1 MGKGKRYNGSEQ
13 KLNIKKVIAVII
25 TLLVVVMFIA
35 ILIKLMNSDEV
46 STEKKP
52 ALAYYT
58 VYDNGKWGVINSS
71 GETVIQPSYDEMII
85 IPNKERDV
93 FIITYN
99 VNYENNTYES
109 KAVDSNNKDI
119 FSNYDKV
126 EAIQNHDKNNN
137 IWYEEGCLKVQ
148 KNGKYGLI
156 DMTGKELLS
165 CEYDDI
171 TPIIGVSQS
180 LITIKD
186 DKKGLVNCTGFVIID
201 NLYSEITTLTDNYE
215 DGYIVKNSDGKF
227 GVINTNRK
235 ETLPAEYDNIVHVY
249 GNNIYVVGTSKNYQI
264 LDTQNDQT
272 TNITY
277 EEVTSINNGYIIVK
291 NDNKYGIITVTGEEL
306 VSPQYDSL
314 TYAFQ
319 NYYIALKDN
328 KYGIIDTNNDTKVEF
343 KYNYLTY
350 VNTAN
355 IIQGETDAVESDL
368 LDTSFTVRLSG
379 IISEINVEKGY
390 LKLRTDSDYEYYN
403 FRFEKESNRTALSEN
418 TLFLSKK
425 DGKYGYVDKNGIVVI
440 NYIYDDG
447 LEQNSSGFIAVKKDG
462 KWGVINSRGETVVEP
477 TYTLDNN
484 TLIDFIG
491 QWHLAED
498 INAGYYT
505 K

>member
-58 VYDNGKWGVINSS
+58 VYDNEKWGVINSS

-99 VNYENNTYES
+99 VDYENNTYES
-109 KAVDSNNKDI
+109 KAVDSKNKDI
-119 FSNYDKV
+119 FANYDKV

-137 IWYEEGCLKVQ
+137 IWYEESCLKVQ

-156 DMTGKELLS
+156 DMTGKELLA

-180 LITIKD
+180 LITTKG
-186 DKKGLVNCTGFVIID
+186 DKKGLVNCTGSVIID
-201 NLYSEITTLTDNYE
+201 NLYAEITTLTDNYE
-215 DGYIVKNSDGKF
+215 DGYIVKNSDGKL

-235 ETLPAEYDNIVHVY
+235 ETLPIEYDNIVHAY
-249 GNNIYVVGTSKNYQI
+249 GNNTYVVGTSKNYQVI
-264 LDTQNDQT
+264 NTQNDQT

-277 EEVTSINNGYIIVK
+277 EGVTAINNGYITVK
-291 NDNKYGIITVTGEEL
+291 NGDKYGIITVTGEEL
-306 VSPQYDSL
+306 ISPQYDSL

-319 NYYIALKDN
+319 NYYIALKDG
-328 KYGIIDTNNDTKVEF
+328 KYGIIDTNNETKVEF

-350 VNTAN
+350 INTAN

-368 LDTSFTVRLSG
+368 LDTSFAVRLSG
-379 IISEINVEKGY
+379 IISEINVDKGY

-403 FRFEKESNRTALSEN
+403 FRFVKESNKTALPEN

-425 DGKYGYVDKNGIVVI
+425 DGKYGYVDKNGVVVI

-447 LEQNSSGFIAVKKDG
+447 LEQNSSGFVAVKKDG
-462 KWGVINSRGETVVEP
+462 KWGVINSRGETVIEP
-477 TYTLDNN
+477 TYTLENN
-484 TLIDFIG
+484 ALIDFIG